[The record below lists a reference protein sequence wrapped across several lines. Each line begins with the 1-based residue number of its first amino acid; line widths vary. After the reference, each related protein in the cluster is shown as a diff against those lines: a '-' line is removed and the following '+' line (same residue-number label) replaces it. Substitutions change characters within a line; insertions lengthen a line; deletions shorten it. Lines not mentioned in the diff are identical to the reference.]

1 MRGIYTSDQG
11 RRCLHLRFAQAA
23 RPLVES
29 GQLSA
34 SLVSRLSL
42 SRAGKFESMLSGI
55 DEVIALPLPTGQ
67 TTYSKELSPGLELYR
82 VTCPIGV
89 LLVIFEAR
97 PEVVVN
103 IAALAIKSGNAAILK
118 GGKESVHTATL
129 LNELIQRALGRTDFP
144 STSIQ
149 SVATRSEISALLA
162 QERYIDLVM
171 PRGGKALVQSVKDQ
185 TKIPVM
191 GHADGICS
199 IYIDDE
205 VETGMVERVVLD
217 SKVGPNLGSG
227 GQRRRAFR

>member
-1 MRGIYTSDQG
+1 M
-11 RRCLHLRFAQAA
+11 A
-23 RPLVES
+23 
-29 GQLSA
+29 
-34 SLVSRLSL
+34 
-42 SRAGKFESMLSGI
+42 
-55 DEVIALPLPTGQ
+55 ALPLPTGK
-67 TTYSKELSPGLELYR
+67 TTYAKELDKGLELYR

-129 LNELIQRALGRTDFP
+129 LSQV
-144 STSIQ
+144 IQ
-149 SVATRSEISALLA
+149 SALAKTKLPPACIQAVATRSEISQLLA

-171 PRGGKALVQSVKDQ
+171 PRGGNALVTSVKNQ

-199 IYIDDE
+199 VYVDE
-205 VETGMVERVVLD
+205 SVDEAMVERIVLD
-217 SKVGPNLGSG
+217 SKVSG
-227 GQRRRAFR
+227 CLSCHDT

>member
-1 MRGIYTSDQG
+1 
-11 RRCLHLRFAQAA
+11 
-23 RPLVES
+23 VEA
-29 GQLSA
+29 GKLSE

-42 SRAGKFESMLSGI
+42 SRSGKFEAMLSGI
-55 DEVIALPLPTGQ
+55 DEVAELPIPTGK
-67 TTYSKELSPGLELYR
+67 TTYAKELDEGLELYR

-129 LNELIQRALGRTDFP
+129 LSNLIQKALATTEFP
-144 STSIQ
+144 STLIQ
-149 SVATRSEISALLA
+149 SVATRSEISSLLA
-162 QERYIDLVM
+162 QDKYIDLVM
-171 PRGGKALVQSVKDQ
+171 PRGGNALVTSVKDQ

-199 IYIDDE
+199 IYVDE
-205 VETGMVERVVLD
+205 KVDERMVERIVLD
-217 SKVGPNLGSG
+217 SKVSLIGMYTGNAILI
-227 GQRRRAFR
+227 A